1 MCTSFSEYR
10 ILRFENNKQD
20 CAKGGF
26 TACTTSEPPVLRRPE
41 ILNTKHNARKIAIV
55 IEITNFTQNK
65 IYSAFYNDFVLMSE
79 DLYTTSERYSTK

>member
-20 CAKGGF
+20 RAKGGF

-41 ILNTKHNARKIAIV
+41 ILNTKHNARKIAIA
-55 IEITNFTQNK
+55 IEITISLK
-65 IYSAFYNDFVLMSE
+65 IKFILPFITISC
-79 DLYTTSERYSTK
+79 